1 MPDLEYYRNLA
12 AELKAAKTEESRDEA
27 VGRKTISNLFF
38 DENSMLEY
46 LAEQRFP
53 GDATAPLR
61 YSYVDGE
68 LVYEDEN
75 GDLVPEFDAL
85 EDASIMEEYLI
96 PNIVPTTT
104 LAADIT
110 GGIIGAGKGFA
121 KGVELA
127 TKFPVKNPLV
137 QAGIILGTTAA
148 GGFTGNL
155 VVGGAARTGRE
166 ALLDSFYNTP
176 AEEIA
181 AAQKDLLVSS
191 AFSAIPFG
199 AGPTNQIINKFRG
212 KEDSLQYLIS
222 LRKDMQGTIDEAA
235 KMGVDLTPAE
245 AADFANRAVN
255 LQFFLSRQPQLT
267 AVKDFYQSRARR
279 ISEAVE
285 IFATKIGSMQPGRW
299 GSADDQVK
307 AAAQSAM
314 KEVNEKRKERAARL
328 YNSLDGEV
336 EVDISPVV
344 ARLDGIIGDLTQSQ
358 SLRAE
363 AQRFRD
369 TLFDEVDGE
378 FIPVSDLMAL
388 HRRRVSDLE
397 LIVKD
402 NLGNPNANTII
413 GLREDLTAL
422 MDAADVSGTYNL
434 ARRVY
439 DPTKTSLQLME
450 QSAIGKIANMVT
462 DKQTAKAVKDVF
474 DPGVS
479 VQSMRNA
486 KRVLKASDP
495 EAWKEAKK
503 YIIQGKLDDLSRNTN
518 ELGLPAFADYFSRK
532 GTREMM
538 QELLEPDE
546 YENFTKLIG
555 LMDRALK
562 SVPRGGSDTQPNQ
575 AAAAMLA
582 EEVGDLG
589 TAGLNFAIA
598 TARLP
603 GRLATGQVF
612 DETIK
617 KIKMKQMESYYQ
629 ALAAVMFDPNATKII
644 DDAYKYFSR
653 LGYTAGQGAAR
664 GAREGVDAYSKD
676 SDGVYQPN
684 EDDIKRIQEEIKAL
698 ESNQAPVSEK
708 ADVPIFNALPPMT
721 GAMSRTEMPG
731 ATVLPSEQ
739 DRELAMRLRQS
750 KSGIGGLAV

>member
-53 GDATAPLR
+53 GDSTAPLR
-61 YSYVDGE
+61 YSYVDGD

-85 EDASIMEEYLI
+85 EDASMIEEYLI

-121 KGVELA
+121 KGVQLA
-127 TKFPVKNPLV
+127 AKSPVKHPLA
-137 QAGIILGTTAA
+137 QAAIILGSTAA
-148 GGFTGNL
+148 GGFAGNL
-155 VVGGAARTGRE
+155 VVGGLARTGRK

-176 AEEIA
+176 PEELA

-199 AGPTNQIINKFRG
+199 AGPATQIMNKFRG
-212 KEDSLQYLIS
+212 KEDSLQYLIN

-235 KMGVDLTPAE
+235 RMGIELTPAE
-245 AADFANRAVN
+245 AAEFATRAVN

-267 AVKDFYQSRARR
+267 AIKDFYQSRARR
-279 ISEAVE
+279 IADAVE
-285 IFATKIGSMQPGRW
+285 TYATKIGSQVPGRY
-299 GSADDQVK
+299 GSANDQVK

-314 KEVNEKRKERAARL
+314 KEINQKRKDRAARL
-328 YNSLDGEV
+328 YSSLEGEI
-336 EVDISPVV
+336 EVDISPLVT
-344 ARLDGIIGDLTQSQ
+344 RLDGIIGDLKQSQ

-363 AQRFRD
+363 AQRFKD
-369 TLFDEVDGE
+369 ALFDEVGGE
-378 FIPVSDLMAL
+378 MIPVSDLMAL

-402 NLGNPNANTII
+402 NLGNPNANTVI

-422 MDAADVSGTYNL
+422 MDAADASGTYNL

-439 DPTKTSLQLME
+439 DPTKTSLQLIE

-462 DKQTAKAVKDVF
+462 DKQTATAVKELF
-474 DPGVS
+474 NPNVS
-479 VQSMRNA
+479 IQSMRNA

-503 YIIQGKLDDLSRNTN
+503 YIIQGKLDDFSRNTR
-518 ELGLPAFADYFSRK
+518 ELGLPGFTDYFSSK
-532 GTREMM
+532 KNKEMM
-538 QELLEPDE
+538 QELLEPEE
-546 YENFTKLIG
+546 YENFTQLIG

-562 SVPRGGSDTQPNQ
+562 SVARGGSDTQPLL
-575 AAAAMLA
+575 ATEKMLQG
-582 EEVGDLG
+582 EVGDLG
-589 TAGLNFAIA
+589 TAGVKLAID

-603 GRLATGQVF
+603 GRLATGRVF
-612 DETIK
+612 DETIES
-617 KIKMKQMESYYQ
+617 IKMKQMESYYE
-629 ALAAVMFDPNATKII
+629 ALAAVMFDPNAADTIG
-644 DDAYKYFSR
+644 DAYKYFNR
-653 LGYTAGQGAAR
+653 IGYTAGQGVAR
-664 GAREGVDAYSKD
+664 GVEKSVDAVTED
-676 SDGVYQPN
+676 SNRVYQPN

-698 ESNQAPVSEK
+698 EGNQSPMPAG
-708 ADVPIFNALPPMT
+708 ADAPIFNPLSSVRS
-721 GAMSRTEMPG
+721 GMSGMEIPG

-739 DRELAMRLRQS
+739 DRELAVRLRQA
-750 KSGIGGLAV
+750 KSGIGGLLV

>member
-53 GDATAPLR
+53 GDSTAPLR
-61 YSYVDGE
+61 YSYVDGD

-75 GDLVPEFDAL
+75 GNLVPEFGAL
-85 EDASIMEEYLI
+85 EDASMIEEYLI

-121 KGVELA
+121 KGVQLA
-127 TKFPVKNPLV
+127 AKSPVKHPLA
-137 QAGIILGTTAA
+137 QAAIILGSTAA
-148 GGFTGNL
+148 GGFAGNL
-155 VVGGAARTGRE
+155 VVGGLARTGRK

-176 AEEIA
+176 PEELA

-199 AGPTNQIINKFRG
+199 AGPATQIMNKFRG
-212 KEDSLQYLIS
+212 KEDSLQYLIN

-235 KMGVDLTPAE
+235 RMGVELTPAE
-245 AADFANRAVN
+245 AAEFATRAVN

-267 AVKDFYQSRARR
+267 AIKDFYQSRARR
-279 ISEAVE
+279 IADAVE
-285 IFATKIGSMQPGRW
+285 TYATKIGSQVPGRY
-299 GSADDQVK
+299 GSANDQVK

-314 KEVNEKRKERAARL
+314 KEINQKRKDRAARL
-328 YNSLDGEV
+328 YSSLEGEI
-336 EVDISPVV
+336 EVDISPLVT
-344 ARLDGIIGDLTQSQ
+344 RLDGIIGDLKQSQ

-363 AQRFRD
+363 AQRFKD
-369 TLFDEVDGE
+369 ALFDEVGGE
-378 FIPVSDLMAL
+378 MIPVSDLMAL

-402 NLGNPNANTII
+402 NLGNPNANTVI

-422 MDAADVSGTYNL
+422 MDAADASGTYNL

-439 DPTKTSLQLME
+439 DPTKTSLQLIE

-462 DKQTAKAVKDVF
+462 DKQTATAVKELF
-474 DPGVS
+474 NPNVS
-479 VQSMRNA
+479 IQSMRNA

-503 YIIQGKLDDLSRNTN
+503 YIIQGKLDDFSRNTR
-518 ELGLPAFADYFSRK
+518 ELGLPGFTDYFSSK
-532 GTREMM
+532 KNKEMM
-538 QELLEPDE
+538 QELLEPEE
-546 YENFTKLIG
+546 YENFTQLIG

-562 SVPRGGSDTQPNQ
+562 SVARGGSDTQPLL
-575 AAAAMLA
+575 ATEKMLQG
-582 EEVGDLG
+582 EVGDLG
-589 TAGLNFAIA
+589 TAGVKLAID

-603 GRLATGQVF
+603 GRLATGRVF
-612 DETIK
+612 DETIES
-617 KIKMKQMESYYQ
+617 IKMKQMESYYQ
-629 ALAAVMFDPNATKII
+629 ALAAVMFDPNAADTIG
-644 DDAYKYFSR
+644 DAYKYFNR
-653 LGYTAGQGAAR
+653 IGYTAGQGVAR
-664 GAREGVDAYSKD
+664 GVEKSVDAVTED
-676 SDGVYQPN
+676 SNRVYQPN

-698 ESNQAPVSEK
+698 EGNQSPMPAG
-708 ADVPIFNALPPMT
+708 ADAPIFNPLSSVRSGISGM
-721 GAMSRTEMPG
+721 EIPG

-739 DRELAMRLRQS
+739 DRELAVRLRQA
-750 KSGIGGLAV
+750 KSGIGGLLV

>member
-53 GDATAPLR
+53 GDPTAPLR
-61 YSYVDGE
+61 YSYVDGD

-75 GDLVPEFDAL
+75 GNLVPEFGAL
-85 EDASIMEEYLI
+85 EDASMIEEYLI
-96 PNIVPTTT
+96 PNIVPATT

-121 KGVELA
+121 KGVQLA
-127 TKFPVKNPLV
+127 AKSPVKHPLA
-137 QAGIILGTTAA
+137 QAAIILGSTAA
-148 GGFTGNL
+148 GGFAGNL
-155 VVGGAARTGRE
+155 VVGGLARTGRK

-176 AEEIA
+176 PEELA

-199 AGPTNQIINKFRG
+199 AGPATQIMNKFRG
-212 KEDSLQYLIS
+212 KEDSLQYLIN

-235 KMGVDLTPAE
+235 RMGIELTPAE
-245 AADFANRAVN
+245 AAEFATRAVN

-267 AVKDFYQSRARR
+267 AIKDFYQSRARR
-279 ISEAVE
+279 IADAVE
-285 IFATKIGSMQPGRW
+285 TYATKIGSQVPGRY
-299 GSADDQVK
+299 GSANDQVK

-314 KEVNEKRKERAARL
+314 KEINQKRKDRAARL
-328 YNSLDGEV
+328 YSSLEGEI
-336 EVDISPVV
+336 EVDISPLVT
-344 ARLDGIIGDLTQSQ
+344 RLDGIIGDLKQSQ

-363 AQRFRD
+363 AQRFKD
-369 TLFDEVDGE
+369 SLFDEVGGE
-378 FIPVSDLMAL
+378 MIPVSDLMAL

-402 NLGNPNANTII
+402 NLGNPNANTVI

-422 MDAADVSGTYNL
+422 MDAADASGTYNL

-439 DPTKTSLQLME
+439 DPTKASLQLIE

-462 DKQTAKAVKDVF
+462 DKQTATAVKELF
-474 DPGVS
+474 NPNVS
-479 VQSMRNA
+479 IQSMRNA

-503 YIIQGKLDDLSRNTN
+503 YIIQGKLDDFSRNTR
-518 ELGLPAFADYFSRK
+518 ELGLPGFTDYFSSK
-532 GTREMM
+532 KNKEMM
-538 QELLEPDE
+538 QELLEPEE
-546 YENFTKLIG
+546 YENFTQLIG

-562 SVPRGGSDTQPNQ
+562 SVARGGSDTQPLL
-575 AAAAMLA
+575 ATEKMLQG
-582 EEVGDLG
+582 EVGDLG
-589 TAGLNFAIA
+589 TAGVKLAID

-612 DETIK
+612 DETIES
-617 KIKMKQMESYYQ
+617 IKMKQMESYYE
-629 ALAAVMFDPNATKII
+629 ALAAVMFDPNAADTIG
-644 DDAYKYFSR
+644 DAYKYFNR
-653 LGYTAGQGAAR
+653 IGYTAGQGVAR
-664 GAREGVDAYSKD
+664 GVEKSVDAVTED
-676 SDGVYQPN
+676 SNRVYQPN

-698 ESNQAPVSEK
+698 EGNQSPMPAG
-708 ADVPIFNALPPMT
+708 ADAPIFNPLSSVRS
-721 GAMSRTEMPG
+721 GMSGMEIPG

-739 DRELAMRLRQS
+739 DRELAVRLRQA
-750 KSGIGGLAV
+750 KSGIGGLVV

>member
-53 GDATAPLR
+53 GDPTAPLR
-61 YSYVDGE
+61 YSYVDGD

-75 GDLVPEFDAL
+75 GNLVPEFGAL
-85 EDASIMEEYLI
+85 EDASMIEEYLI
-96 PNIVPTTT
+96 PNIVPATT

-121 KGVELA
+121 KGVQLA
-127 TKFPVKNPLV
+127 AKSPVKHPLA
-137 QAGIILGTTAA
+137 QAAIILGSTAA
-148 GGFTGNL
+148 GGFAGNL
-155 VVGGAARTGRE
+155 VVGGLARTGRK

-176 AEEIA
+176 PEELA

-199 AGPTNQIINKFRG
+199 AGPATQIMNKFRG
-212 KEDSLQYLIS
+212 KEDSLQYLIN

-235 KMGVDLTPAE
+235 RMGIELTPAE
-245 AADFANRAVN
+245 AAEFATRAVN

-267 AVKDFYQSRARR
+267 AIKDFYQSRARR
-279 ISEAVE
+279 IADAVE
-285 IFATKIGSMQPGRW
+285 TYATKIGSQVPGRY
-299 GSADDQVK
+299 GSANDQVK

-314 KEVNEKRKERAARL
+314 KEINQKRKDRAARL
-328 YNSLDGEV
+328 YSSLEGEI
-336 EVDISPVV
+336 EVDISPLVT
-344 ARLDGIIGDLTQSQ
+344 RLDGIIGDLKQSQ

-363 AQRFRD
+363 AQRFKD
-369 TLFDEVDGE
+369 SLFDEVGGE
-378 FIPVSDLMAL
+378 MIPVSDLMAL

-402 NLGNPNANTII
+402 NLGNPNANTVI

-422 MDAADVSGTYNL
+422 MDAADASGTYNL

-439 DPTKTSLQLME
+439 DPTKASLQLIE

-462 DKQTAKAVKDVF
+462 DKQTATAVKELF
-474 DPGVS
+474 NPNVS
-479 VQSMRNA
+479 IQSMRNA

-503 YIIQGKLDDLSRNTN
+503 YIIQGKLDDFSRNTR
-518 ELGLPAFADYFSRK
+518 ELGLPGFTDYFSSK
-532 GTREMM
+532 KNKEMM
-538 QELLEPDE
+538 QELLEPEE
-546 YENFTKLIG
+546 YENFTQLIC

-562 SVPRGGSDTQPNQ
+562 SVARGGSDTQPLL
-575 AAAAMLA
+575 ATEKMLQG
-582 EEVGDLG
+582 EVGDLG
-589 TAGLNFAIA
+589 TAGVKLAID

-603 GRLATGQVF
+603 GRLATGRVF
-612 DETIK
+612 DETIES
-617 KIKMKQMESYYQ
+617 IKMKQMESYYQ
-629 ALAAVMFDPNATKII
+629 ALAAVMFDPNAADTIG
-644 DDAYKYFSR
+644 DAYKYFNR
-653 LGYTAGQGAAR
+653 IGYTAGQGVAR
-664 GAREGVDAYSKD
+664 GVEKSVDAVTED
-676 SDGVYQPN
+676 SNRVYQPN

-698 ESNQAPVSEK
+698 EGNQSPMPAG
-708 ADVPIFNALPPMT
+708 ADAPIFNPLSSVRS
-721 GAMSRTEMPG
+721 GMSGMEIPG

-739 DRELAMRLRQS
+739 DRELAVRLRQA
-750 KSGIGGLAV
+750 KSGIGGLLV

>member
-53 GDATAPLR
+53 GDPTAPLR
-61 YSYVDGE
+61 YSYVDGD

-75 GDLVPEFDAL
+75 GNLVPEFGAL
-85 EDASIMEEYLI
+85 EDASMIEEYLI
-96 PNIVPTTT
+96 PNIVPATT

-121 KGVELA
+121 KGVQLA
-127 TKFPVKNPLV
+127 AKSPVKHPLA
-137 QAGIILGTTAA
+137 QAAIILGSTAA
-148 GGFTGNL
+148 GGFAGNL
-155 VVGGAARTGRE
+155 VVGGLARTGRK

-176 AEEIA
+176 PEELA

-199 AGPTNQIINKFRG
+199 AGPATQIMNKFRG
-212 KEDSLQYLIS
+212 KEDSLQYLIN

-235 KMGVDLTPAE
+235 RMGIELTPAE
-245 AADFANRAVN
+245 AAEFATRAVN

-267 AVKDFYQSRARR
+267 AIKDFYQSRARR
-279 ISEAVE
+279 IADAVE
-285 IFATKIGSMQPGRW
+285 TYATKIGSQVPGRY
-299 GSADDQVK
+299 GSANDQVK

-314 KEVNEKRKERAARL
+314 KEINQKRKDRAARL
-328 YNSLDGEV
+328 YSSLEGEI
-336 EVDISPVV
+336 EVDISPLVT
-344 ARLDGIIGDLTQSQ
+344 RLDGIIGDLKQSQ

-363 AQRFRD
+363 AQRFKD
-369 TLFDEVDGE
+369 SLFDEVGGE
-378 FIPVSDLMAL
+378 MIPVSDLMAL

-402 NLGNPNANTII
+402 NLGNPNANTVI

-422 MDAADVSGTYNL
+422 MDAADASGTYNL

-439 DPTKTSLQLME
+439 DPTKASLQLIE

-462 DKQTAKAVKDVF
+462 DKQTATAVKELF
-474 DPGVS
+474 NPNVS
-479 VQSMRNA
+479 IQSMRNA

-503 YIIQGKLDDLSRNTN
+503 YIIQGKLDDFSRNTR
-518 ELGLPAFADYFSRK
+518 ELGLPGFTDYFSSK
-532 GTREMM
+532 KNKEMM
-538 QELLEPDE
+538 QELLEPEE
-546 YENFTKLIG
+546 YENFTQLIG

-562 SVPRGGSDTQPNQ
+562 SVARGGSDTQPLL
-575 AAAAMLA
+575 ATEKMLQG
-582 EEVGDLG
+582 EVGDLG
-589 TAGLNFAIA
+589 TAGVKLAID

-612 DETIK
+612 DETIES
-617 KIKMKQMESYYQ
+617 IKMKQMESYYQ
-629 ALAAVMFDPNATKII
+629 ALAAVMFDPNAADTIG
-644 DDAYKYFSR
+644 DAYKYFNR
-653 LGYTAGQGAAR
+653 IGYTAGQGVAR
-664 GAREGVDAYSKD
+664 GVEKSVDAVTED
-676 SDGVYQPN
+676 SNRVYQPN

-698 ESNQAPVSEK
+698 EGNQSPMPAG
-708 ADVPIFNALPPMT
+708 ADAPIFNPLSSVRS
-721 GAMSRTEMPG
+721 GMSGMEIPG

-739 DRELAMRLRQS
+739 DRELAVRLRQA
-750 KSGIGGLAV
+750 KSGIGGLVV

>member
-1 MPDLEYYRNLA
+1 MPDLEYYKNLA
-12 AELKAAKTEESRDEA
+12 AELNAADAEDSRNETVKRKA
-27 VGRKTISNLFF
+27 VSNLFF

-53 GDATAPLR
+53 GDSTAPLR

-75 GDLVPEFDAL
+75 GNLVPEFGDL
-85 EDASIMEEYLI
+85 EEASTLEKYLI
-96 PNIVPTTT
+96 PNIVPATT

-110 GGIIGAGKGFA
+110 GGIMGAGKGFA
-121 KGVELA
+121 EGVLLA
-127 TKFPVKNPLV
+127 AKSPVRHPL
-137 QAGIILGTTAA
+137 ALAAIILGSTAV
-148 GGFTGNL
+148 GGFAGNL
-155 VVGGAARTGRE
+155 VVGGAARTGRQ

-176 AEEIA
+176 PEELA

-191 AFSAIPFG
+191 ALSAIPFG
-199 AGPTNQIINKFRG
+199 VGHATQIMNKFRG

-235 KMGVDLTPAE
+235 RMGIVLTPAE
-245 AADFANRAVN
+245 AAEFASRAVN

-267 AVKDFYQSRARR
+267 AIKDFYQSRARR
-279 ISEAVE
+279 IKDAVE
-285 IFATKIGSMQPGRW
+285 TYATRIGSQVPGRY
-299 GSADDQVK
+299 GSANDQVK
-307 AAAQSAM
+307 AAAQFAM
-314 KEVNEKRKERAARL
+314 KEINQKRKDRAARL
-328 YNSLDGEV
+328 YNSLEDEI
-336 EVDISPVV
+336 EVDISPLVT
-344 ARLDGIIGDLTQSQ
+344 RLDGIIGDLKQSQ

-434 ARRVY
+434 ARKVY
-439 DPTKTSLQLME
+439 DPTKASLQLIE
-450 QSAIGKIANMVT
+450 QSAISKIANMVT
-462 DKQTAKAVKDVF
+462 DKQTATAVKELF
-474 DPGVS
+474 NPNVS
-479 VQSMRNA
+479 IQSMRNA

-503 YIIQGKLDDLSRNTN
+503 YIIQGKLDDFSRNTR
-518 ELGLPAFADYFSRK
+518 ELGLPGFTDYFSSK
-532 GTREMM
+532 KNKEMM
-538 QELLEPDE
+538 QELLEPEE
-546 YENFTKLIG
+546 YENFTQLIG

-562 SVPRGGSDTQPNQ
+562 SVARGGSDTQPLL
-575 AAAAMLA
+575 ATEKMLQG
-582 EEVGDLG
+582 EVGDLG
-589 TAGLNFAIA
+589 TAGVKLAID
-598 TARLP
+598 TARFP
-603 GRLATGQVF
+603 GRLATGRVF
-612 DETIK
+612 DETIES
-617 KIKMKQMESYYQ
+617 IKMKQMESYYQ
-629 ALAAVMFDPNATKII
+629 ALAAVMFDPNAADII
-644 DDAYKYFSR
+644 ADAYKYFNR
-653 LGYTAGQGAAR
+653 IGYTAGQGVAR
-664 GAREGVDAYSKD
+664 GVEKSVDAVTED
-676 SDGVYQPN
+676 SNRVYQPN
-684 EDDIKRIQEEIKAL
+684 EDDIKRIQEEINAVD
-698 ESNQAPVSEK
+698 SNQSPMSEK

-721 GAMSRTEMPG
+721 GAMSRTEMPS

-739 DRELAMRLRQS
+739 DRELAVRLRQA
-750 KSGIGGLAV
+750 KSGIGGLVV

>member
-1 MPDLEYYRNLA
+1 MPDLEYYKNLA
-12 AELKAAKTEESRDEA
+12 AELNAADAEDSRNEA

-53 GDATAPLR
+53 GDPTAPLR
-61 YSYVDGE
+61 YSYVDGD

-75 GDLVPEFDAL
+75 GNLVPEFGAL
-85 EDASIMEEYLI
+85 EDASMIEEYLI
-96 PNIVPTTT
+96 PNIVPATT

-121 KGVELA
+121 KGVQLA
-127 TKFPVKNPLV
+127 AKSPVKHPLA
-137 QAGIILGTTAA
+137 QAAIILGSTAA
-148 GGFTGNL
+148 GGFGGNL
-155 VVGGAARTGRE
+155 VVGGLARTGRK

-176 AEEIA
+176 PEELA

-199 AGPTNQIINKFRG
+199 AGPATQIMNKFRG
-212 KEDSLQYLIS
+212 KEDSLQYLIN

-235 KMGVDLTPAE
+235 RMGIELTPAE
-245 AADFANRAVN
+245 AAEFATRAVN

-267 AVKDFYQSRARR
+267 AIKDFYQSRARR
-279 ISEAVE
+279 IADAVE
-285 IFATKIGSMQPGRW
+285 TYATKIGSQVPGRY
-299 GSADDQVK
+299 GSANDQVK

-314 KEVNEKRKERAARL
+314 KEINQKRKDRAARL
-328 YNSLDGEV
+328 YSSLEGEI
-336 EVDISPVV
+336 EVDISPLVT
-344 ARLDGIIGDLTQSQ
+344 RLDGIIGDLKQSQ

-363 AQRFRD
+363 AQRFKD
-369 TLFDEVDGE
+369 SLFDEVGGE
-378 FIPVSDLMAL
+378 MIPVSDLMAL

-402 NLGNPNANTII
+402 NLGNPNANTVI

-422 MDAADVSGTYNL
+422 MDAADASGTYNL

-439 DPTKTSLQLME
+439 DPTKASLQLIE

-462 DKQTAKAVKDVF
+462 DKQTATAVKELF
-474 DPGVS
+474 NPNVS
-479 VQSMRNA
+479 IQSMRNA

-503 YIIQGKLDDLSRNTN
+503 YIIQGKLDDFSRNTR
-518 ELGLPAFADYFSRK
+518 ELGLPGFTDYFSSK
-532 GTREMM
+532 KNKEMM
-538 QELLEPDE
+538 QELLEPEE
-546 YENFTKLIG
+546 YENFTQLIG

-562 SVPRGGSDTQPNQ
+562 SVARGGSDTQPLL
-575 AAAAMLA
+575 ATEKMLQG
-582 EEVGDLG
+582 EVGDLG
-589 TAGLNFAIA
+589 TAGVKLAID

-603 GRLATGQVF
+603 GRLATGRVF
-612 DETIK
+612 DETIES
-617 KIKMKQMESYYQ
+617 IKMKQMESYYQ
-629 ALAAVMFDPNATKII
+629 ALAAVMFDPNAADTIG
-644 DDAYKYFSR
+644 DAYKYFNR
-653 LGYTAGQGAAR
+653 IGYTAGQGVAR
-664 GAREGVDAYSKD
+664 GVEKSVDAVTED
-676 SDGVYQPN
+676 SNRVYQPN

-698 ESNQAPVSEK
+698 EGNQSPMPAG
-708 ADVPIFNALPPMT
+708 ADAPIFNPLSSVRSGISGM
-721 GAMSRTEMPG
+721 EIPG

-739 DRELAMRLRQS
+739 DRELAVRLRQA
-750 KSGIGGLAV
+750 KSGIGGLVV

>member
-53 GDATAPLR
+53 GDSTAPLR
-61 YSYVDGE
+61 YSYVDGD

-75 GDLVPEFDAL
+75 GNLVPEFGAL
-85 EDASIMEEYLI
+85 EDASMIEEYLI

-121 KGVELA
+121 KGVQLA
-127 TKFPVKNPLV
+127 AKSPVKHPLA
-137 QAGIILGTTAA
+137 QAAIILGSTAA
-148 GGFTGNL
+148 GGFAGNL
-155 VVGGAARTGRE
+155 VVGGLARTGRK

-176 AEEIA
+176 PEELA

-199 AGPTNQIINKFRG
+199 AGPATQIMNKFRG
-212 KEDSLQYLIS
+212 KEDSLQYLIN

-235 KMGVDLTPAE
+235 RMGVELTPAE
-245 AADFANRAVN
+245 AAEFATRAVN

-267 AVKDFYQSRARR
+267 AIKDFYQSRARR
-279 ISEAVE
+279 IADAVE
-285 IFATKIGSMQPGRW
+285 TYATKIGSQVPGRY
-299 GSADDQVK
+299 GSANDQVK

-314 KEVNEKRKERAARL
+314 KEINQKRKDRAARL
-328 YNSLDGEV
+328 YSSLEGEI
-336 EVDISPVV
+336 EVDISPLVT
-344 ARLDGIIGDLTQSQ
+344 RLDGIIGDLKQSQ

-363 AQRFRD
+363 AQRFKD
-369 TLFDEVDGE
+369 ALFDEVGGE
-378 FIPVSDLMAL
+378 MIPVSDLMAL

-402 NLGNPNANTII
+402 NLGNPNANTVI

-422 MDAADVSGTYNL
+422 MDAADASGTYNL

-439 DPTKTSLQLME
+439 DPTKTSLQLIE

-462 DKQTAKAVKDVF
+462 DKQTATAVKELF
-474 DPGVS
+474 NPNVS
-479 VQSMRNA
+479 IQSMRNA

-503 YIIQGKLDDLSRNTN
+503 YIIQGKLDDFSRNTR
-518 ELGLPAFADYFSRK
+518 ELGLPGFTDYFSSK
-532 GTREMM
+532 KNKEMM
-538 QELLEPDE
+538 QELLEPEE
-546 YENFTKLIG
+546 YENFTQLIG

-562 SVPRGGSDTQPNQ
+562 SVARGGSDTQPLL
-575 AAAAMLA
+575 ATEKMLQG
-582 EEVGDLG
+582 EVGDLG
-589 TAGLNFAIA
+589 TAGVKLAID

-603 GRLATGQVF
+603 GRLATGRVF
-612 DETIK
+612 DETIES
-617 KIKMKQMESYYQ
+617 IKMKQMESYYQ
-629 ALAAVMFDPNATKII
+629 ALAAVMFDPNAADTIG
-644 DDAYKYFSR
+644 DAYKYFNR
-653 LGYTAGQGAAR
+653 IGYTAGQGVAR
-664 GAREGVDAYSKD
+664 GVEKSVDAVTED
-676 SDGVYQPN
+676 SNRVYQPN

-698 ESNQAPVSEK
+698 EGNQSPMPAG
-708 ADVPIFNALPPMT
+708 ADAPIFNPLSSVRS
-721 GAMSRTEMPG
+721 GMSGMEIPG

-739 DRELAMRLRQS
+739 DRELAVRLRQA
-750 KSGIGGLAV
+750 KSGIGGLLV

>member
-53 GDATAPLR
+53 GDPTAPLR
-61 YSYVDGE
+61 YSYVDGD

-75 GDLVPEFDAL
+75 GNLVPEFGAL
-85 EDASIMEEYLI
+85 EDASMIEEYLI
-96 PNIVPTTT
+96 PNIVPATT

-121 KGVELA
+121 KGVQLA
-127 TKFPVKNPLV
+127 AKSPVKHPLA
-137 QAGIILGTTAA
+137 QAAIILGSTAA
-148 GGFTGNL
+148 GGFGGNL
-155 VVGGAARTGRE
+155 VVGGLARTGRK

-176 AEEIA
+176 PEELA

-199 AGPTNQIINKFRG
+199 AGPATQIMNKFRG
-212 KEDSLQYLIS
+212 KEDSLQYLIN

-235 KMGVDLTPAE
+235 RMGIELTPAE
-245 AADFANRAVN
+245 AAEFATRAVN

-267 AVKDFYQSRARR
+267 AIKDFYQSRARR
-279 ISEAVE
+279 IADAVE
-285 IFATKIGSMQPGRW
+285 TYATKIGSQVPGRY
-299 GSADDQVK
+299 GSANDQVK

-314 KEVNEKRKERAARL
+314 KEINQKRKDRAARL
-328 YNSLDGEV
+328 YSSLEGEI
-336 EVDISPVV
+336 EVDISPLVT
-344 ARLDGIIGDLTQSQ
+344 RLDGIIGDLKQSQ

-363 AQRFRD
+363 AQRFKD
-369 TLFDEVDGE
+369 SLFDEVGGE
-378 FIPVSDLMAL
+378 MIPVSDLMAL

-402 NLGNPNANTII
+402 NLGNPNANTVI

-422 MDAADVSGTYNL
+422 MDAADASGTYNL

-439 DPTKTSLQLME
+439 DPTKASLQLIE

-462 DKQTAKAVKDVF
+462 DKQTATAVKELF
-474 DPGVS
+474 NPNVS
-479 VQSMRNA
+479 IQSMRNA

-503 YIIQGKLDDLSRNTN
+503 YIIQGKLDDFSRNTR
-518 ELGLPAFADYFSRK
+518 ELGLPGFTDYFSSK
-532 GTREMM
+532 KNKEMM
-538 QELLEPDE
+538 QELLEPEE
-546 YENFTKLIG
+546 YENFTQLIG

-562 SVPRGGSDTQPNQ
+562 SVARGGSDTQPLL
-575 AAAAMLA
+575 ATEKMLQG
-582 EEVGDLG
+582 EVGDLG
-589 TAGLNFAIA
+589 TAGVKLAID

-612 DETIK
+612 DETIES
-617 KIKMKQMESYYQ
+617 IKMKQMESYYE
-629 ALAAVMFDPNATKII
+629 ALAAVMFDPNAADTIG
-644 DDAYKYFSR
+644 DAYKYFNR
-653 LGYTAGQGAAR
+653 IGYTAGQGVAR
-664 GAREGVDAYSKD
+664 GVEKSVDAVTED
-676 SDGVYQPN
+676 SNRVYQPN

-698 ESNQAPVSEK
+698 EGNQSPMPAG
-708 ADVPIFNALPPMT
+708 ADAPIFNPLSSVRS
-721 GAMSRTEMPG
+721 GMSGMEIPG

-739 DRELAMRLRQS
+739 DRELAVRLRQA
-750 KSGIGGLAV
+750 KSGIGGLVV